1 MHRSTR
7 TRRGLAALA
16 LSIAA
21 GGAFAA
27 QAGAHAHISP
37 SVVQKGS
44 ENFTL
49 VVPSEGGTT
58 TSVQVDVPDGLQIGS
73 FEAVPGAKRSIVAT
87 GSGDEAVVS
96 QVTWTGLKVPD
107 GEAAYLRFQGQAK
120 NAGTVAVKVKQTYAD
135 GKVSNWRSE

>member
-16 LSIAA
+16 LSLAA

-58 TSVQVDVPDGLQIGS
+58 TSVQVDVPEGFQIGS
-73 FEAVPGAKRSIVAT
+73 FEDIPGAERKVVAT
-87 GSGDEAVVS
+87 GSGDEAVIS

-107 GEAAYLRFQGQAK
+107 GEAAYLRFQGRTEK
-120 NAGTVAVKVKQTYAD
+120 AGTFAVKVKQTYAD
-135 GKVSNWRSE
+135 GKVAN